1 MASTPSTAERKIDRA
16 ADASEQKERDLDA
29 IDDLIHECRGRLST
43 VSGSVFSYA
52 TKSSIESMWKDLRR
66 EAEID
71 DLRAERLQWAQG
83 ALAFLND
90 NIEKAQEERAKFES
104 ELTMAVEKKWIPAS
118 DVAPWMST
126 FDDPGLLEMYRSAWL
141 KNEWRNTY
149 LAGWKKLGEKR
160 DEVLSL
166 AEQKGLTE
174 KELPTL
180 GTVKRHELFL
190 ARKFPERRSMV
201 DALRADIVAYSNGTT
216 ARLKEVGP
224 LVERAASGPGRC
236 LHPAKV
242 GAWMEKIASDPKKY
256 TKEAVTGYV
265 ADWAKAR
272 AEYDALAERFEKE
285 GRPDGCVPMALNA
298 FLALPYEARLATLAE
313 TRNRFAAAKRLDGG
327 TDDGFDQE
335 LREIR
340 RSVDLKDLDA
350 ADVRLA
356 GLRMERPNDPDVRSI
371 GEHIAM
377 LRAERDKNDVPDRS
391 ESERT
396 EDALE
401 SLRGLRGKLPASVAA
416 HYAYLIE
423 RGDADQA
430 ALFFQSMKARTD
442 RVASGRTSRLD
453 DHFAAQEAQ
462 DADEATEAGLASSS
476 RTSEDIDDAQVL
488 AGADTPPATTM
499 QLLKQHGGKDAK
511 RFPALV
517 LDISYDQQRQLVEL
531 NERTLAD
538 MRHLDSVGK
547 RYQKTE
553 NSVAA

>member
-1 MASTPSTAERKIDRA
+1 MAKKLSTGETDGATPDSGIE
-16 ADASEQKERDLDA
+16 KEDDLKK

-43 VSGSVFSYA
+43 VSGTIFSSA
-52 TKSSIESMWKDLRR
+52 TKSSLESMWKSLRR

-83 ALAFLND
+83 ALSFLND
-90 NIEKAQEERAKFES
+90 NIEKAEGERAKFES
-104 ELTMAVEKKWIPAS
+104 ELAMAVEKKWIPAS
-118 DVAPWMST
+118 DVASWMST

-149 LAGWKKLGEKR
+149 LAGWKKLDEKR
-160 DEVLSL
+160 DAVLKL
-166 AEQKGLTE
+166 ADEKGLTE
-174 KELPTL
+174 KELPAL

-190 ARKFPERRSMV
+190 AKKFPERRSMV
-201 DALRADIVAYSNGTT
+201 DALRADIVAHSNGTT

-224 LVERAASGPGRC
+224 LVTRAASGAGRC

-256 TKEAVTGYV
+256 TKEAVAAYV

-272 AEYDALAERFEKE
+272 AEYDALADRFEKE

-298 FLALPYEARLATLAE
+298 FLALPYEARLAALAE
-313 TRNRFAAAKRLDGG
+313 TRNRFAAAKRAESG

-371 GEHIAM
+371 GEHIAA
-377 LRAERDKNDVPDRS
+377 LRAEDENTEAPERTED
-391 ESERT
+391 ERT
-396 EDALE
+396 EDALA
-401 SLRGLRGKLPASVAA
+401 SLRELQEKLPSSVAA

-423 RGDADQA
+423 HGDADQA
-430 ALFFQSMKARTD
+430 ALFFQSMKVRTD
-442 RVASGRTSRLD
+442 RVASGRTSRLE
-453 DHFAAQEAQ
+453 DHRAAEEAEDAQEA
-462 DADEATEAGLASSS
+462 AEVVATEPSPAA
-476 RTSEDIDDAQVL
+476 EEADDAQVL
-488 AGADTPPATTM
+488 AGAGTPPATTM
-499 QLLKQHGGKDAK
+499 QLLRQHGAKGAK

-517 LDISYDQQRQLVEL
+517 LDIPYDQQRQLVEL

-547 RYQKTE
+547 RYQNTE
-553 NSVAA
+553 IAAAA